1 MWLDQL
7 ARDVRHAGRALHRSP
22 GFAVVAVL
30 TLSVAI
36 GAVTAL
42 FTVLDGVVL
51 TPLDYSDSDRI
62 VSIVNQYAD
71 RPVPLLTGGDEV
83 DIAALPGAFD
93 AIAYYSGGEM
103 GVQLGDHAEFVGVRR
118 VHPDF
123 FRVFQLAPVAGRL
136 FTREDQQRSAIVT
149 VGFAD
154 RNYGGPVA
162 ALGKSIFVENR
173 AYEIVGVMPVRM
185 QFPARTDVWA
195 AASLEPPNRNRS
207 GHNYRAV
214 ARLAPGLS
222 VEGTDARLSALAEH
236 LAVAFPETNREKTF
250 VAIPLRETLV
260 ANVETTL
267 WILLGAVG
275 LLLLIACANVANLM
289 LARGETR
296 FREIAVRAAL
306 GASRRR
312 LLGQM
317 FVESLLLAAV
327 STVLGL
333 LFAYVGTHA
342 LLRAGTS
349 YVPLPRLQD
358 VHIDARVLAFSIVI
372 SLFTTIACG
381 VAPAVRAS
389 RLSVTEALNHAGA
402 RNALGGRSA
411 GMRSVLVLAQIALSC
426 MLAVEAGLLLRSFTR
441 LTETPLGFN
450 REGVLV
456 TYAHAPARGS
466 FFDQSGLDN
475 YLRVGRFFDD
485 LLVRVR
491 GLPNVIAA
499 GAAMGLPTGQYD
511 ANGAYAIEGKQTFT
525 GDFRRLPST
534 GFRLASPGYF
544 ETLGIPI
551 VRGRDFTEDD
561 IYDRPYVAIISQAL
575 AREQFGDDNPLG
587 HRIICGLDQPDRW
600 MTIVGVVGDVR
611 QGSPASAPGPEL
623 YMPLRQHPYTANEV
637 QIVVRT
643 HHSPDSFV
651 GTMRQIVHTMNPD
664 VATKF
669 LTLDASVESSIA
681 APHFRSTLVA
691 TFAALALLLAFSG
704 VYAVMSY
711 TAAQRTAEFGLRV
724 ALGARSVDVVRLVL
738 ASAGRL
744 TVAGLGIGLLLACA
758 TSRLLEAMLFGV
770 TSTDAVTY
778 AGVVVIA
785 TPLTAVAAAIPALR
799 ASRVDPLVA
808 LRTE

>member
-1 MWLDQL
+1 MTRLRVFLARGRDLIRRRQVDQELREEITSHLQEAIDDHVRRGLSPEDARLAAFRQFGGVSRTEDAHRDARSFMWLDQL

-491 GLPNVIAA
+491 GLPNVIAPARRWVCQRASTMRTARTRSKASRRSPVISADCHRRDFDSPALAISKRWASRSCA
-499 GAAMGLPTGQYD
+499 GAISPRMT
-511 ANGAYAIEGKQTFT
+511 
-525 GDFRRLPST
+525 ST
-534 GFRLASPGYF
+534 
-544 ETLGIPI
+544 
-551 VRGRDFTEDD
+551 
-561 IYDRPYVAIISQAL
+561 
-575 AREQFGDDNPLG
+575 
-587 HRIICGLDQPDRW
+587 
-600 MTIVGVVGDVR
+600 
-611 QGSPASAPGPEL
+611 
-623 YMPLRQHPYTANEV
+623 
-637 QIVVRT
+637 
-643 HHSPDSFV
+643 
-651 GTMRQIVHTMNPD
+651 IVHTSPSS
-664 VATKF
+664 ARR
-669 LTLDASVESSIA
+669 SRESS
-681 APHFRSTLVA
+681 
-691 TFAALALLLAFSG
+691 LAMTTRLAIGSS
-704 VYAVMSY
+704 AVLISPID
-711 TAAQRTAEFGLRV
+711 G
-724 ALGARSVDVVRLVL
+724 
-738 ASAGRL
+738 
-744 TVAGLGIGLLLACA
+744 
-758 TSRLLEAMLFGV
+758 
-770 TSTDAVTY
+770 
-778 AGVVVIA
+778 
-785 TPLTAVAAAIPALR
+785 
-799 ASRVDPLVA
+799 
-808 LRTE
+808 